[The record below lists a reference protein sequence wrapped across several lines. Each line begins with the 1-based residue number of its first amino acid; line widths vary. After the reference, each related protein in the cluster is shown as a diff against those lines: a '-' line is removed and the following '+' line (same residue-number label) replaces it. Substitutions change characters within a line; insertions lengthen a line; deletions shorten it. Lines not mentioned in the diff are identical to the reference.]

1 MKIIISHPTGNQN
14 VRNAIKS
21 FQERNNL
28 YCFIT
33 SLSFTISKKFLIF
46 FPKFIKEH
54 LNRRSYK
61 NYTKKII
68 TTSVFFEI
76 MRLTIFNFFKIKTAI
91 DKLYKK
97 IDFFTAK
104 YISQNKESIDAI
116 YAYEDGALESF
127 KEAKKHNIKCIYEL
141 PTAHWSFYEK
151 NTEPEM
157 KIRKESELTLADIII
172 VASTWAAKSFIRF
185 PQYKSKIHIVPYGF
199 PEKVNINR
207 NNWYNGIRPLKVLF
221 AGQLTDRKGIPF
233 LIKALAK
240 IPKNLL
246 ELTFL
251 GRGPYEKEL
260 KQRFSNARF
269 ISSAPYEQVL
279 KVMGK
284 NDVLIMPSLADGFG
298 LVISESM
305 SQGMAVIATG
315 NTALKDIYN
324 GRNSILIPAKNVN
337 KIYESI
343 LFLIKNP
350 KKVKAIGLSALQYSK
365 KNSWVKYRKKL
376 HKLLH
381 SHICKH

>member
-1 MKIIISHPTGNQN
+1 M
-14 VRNAIKS
+14 
-21 FQERNNL
+21 
-28 YCFIT
+28 
-33 SLSFTISKKFLIF
+33 
-46 FPKFIKEH
+46 
-54 LNRRSYK
+54 
-61 NYTKKII
+61 
-68 TTSVFFEI
+68 
-76 MRLTIFNFFKIKTAI
+76 
-91 DKLYKK
+91 
-97 IDFFTAK
+97 
-104 YISQNKESIDAI
+104 
-116 YAYEDGALESF
+116 
-127 KEAKKHNIKCIYEL
+127 
-141 PTAHWSFYEK
+141 
-151 NTEPEM
+151 
-157 KIRKESELTLADIII
+157 
-172 VASTWAAKSFIRF
+172 
-185 PQYKSKIHIVPYGF
+185 
-199 PEKVNINR
+199 
-207 NNWYNGIRPLKVLF
+207 KVLF

-260 KQRFSNARF
+260 KQKFSNARF
-269 ISSAPYEQVL
+269 ISSAPHEQVL
-279 KVMGK
+279 KIMGK

-365 KNSWVKYRKKL
+365 KNSWVKYRRKL
-376 HKLLH
+376 YKLLH

>member
-1 MKIIISHPTGNQN
+1 MKVIISHPTGNQN
-14 VRNAIKS
+14 VRNTIKS
-21 FQERNNL
+21 LQERNHL
-28 YCFIT
+28 FCFVT
-33 SLSFTISKKFLIF
+33 SLSFSIKKKFLIF

-68 TTSVFFEI
+68 NTSVLFEI
-76 MRLTIFNFFKIKTAI
+76 MRLSILKFFKINGI
-91 DKLYKK
+91 DKLYKD

-104 YISQNKESIDAI
+104 YIAKNKESLDAI

-127 KEAKKHNIKCIYEL
+127 KEAKKHNIKCIYEQ
-141 PTAHWSFYEK
+141 PTAYWRVHDK
-151 NTEPEM
+151 NTESEKKM
-157 KIRKESELTLADIII
+157 RKESELKLADIII
-172 VASTWAAKSFIRF
+172 VASSWAAKSFDRSS
-185 PQYKSKIHIVPYGF
+185 QYKSKIHIVPYGF

-221 AGQLTDRKGIPF
+221 AGQFTDRKGIPF

-365 KNSWVKYRKKL
+365 KNSWVKYRRKL
-376 HKLLH
+376 YKLLH